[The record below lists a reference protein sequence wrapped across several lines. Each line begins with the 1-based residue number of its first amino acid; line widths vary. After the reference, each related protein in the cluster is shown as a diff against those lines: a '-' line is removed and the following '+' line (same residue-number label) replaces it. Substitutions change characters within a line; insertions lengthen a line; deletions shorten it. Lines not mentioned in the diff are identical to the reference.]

1 MLDAICDVLKFA
13 YKKNWISTRDG
24 NMSFRRKNSEYFYVT
39 PSGVRKNYLNSEM
52 IIKLTLPGLERVSD
66 ETQDKICGLKPTG
79 ELHLH
84 YLLQKTVPENRVVL
98 HLHPTYIIAAMFA
111 GIDLQ
116 KMENEFPEIN
126 RYTKVGPTVPVL
138 APISKELAE
147 ASVKALGWNEGTGE
161 VQYDIIGLDRHGV
174 VAIGKDPWSALQNV
188 ERLEHICQIVLAS
201 GNFHHLKK

>member
-24 NMSFRRKNSEYFYVT
+24 NMSFRRLGASYFYVT

-52 IIKLTLPGLERVSD
+52 IIKLSLPNLERVHD

-84 YLLQKTVPENRVVL
+84 YLLQKVIPENRVVL

-111 GIDLQ
+111 GIDIQ
-116 KMENEFPEIN
+116 KLGDEFPEIN
-126 RYTKVGPTVPVL
+126 RYTRVGPTVPVIS
-138 APISKELAE
+138 PISKELAE
-147 ASVKALGWNEGTGE
+147 ASVKALGWNEESGDVE
-161 VQYDIIGLDRHGV
+161 YDIIGLDRHGV
-174 VAIGKDPWSALQNV
+174 VALGKDAWSALQNV

-201 GNFHHLKK
+201 GNYHHLKN